1 MGNRKKPRAFVD
13 VEILTRRLG
22 TGGGSVRL
30 LHSLVLDGV
39 EYAVPQDSPVLIE
52 TDAGGPQLVTLTL
65 FAGDVRFTD
74 HEVWE
79 TAQAQYDEPIA
90 VDGGIAL

>member
-1 MGNRKKPRAFVD
+1 MADRKARAFVD
-13 VEILTRRLG
+13 VEVLTRSLG
-22 TGGGSVRL
+22 TGDGNVRL
-30 LHSLVLDGV
+30 LHSVVLDGV

-52 TDAGGPQLVTLTL
+52 TAAGGPQLVTLTF

-74 HEVWE
+74 HEVWAD
-79 TAQAQYDEPIA
+79 AQAQYGEPIA